1 MGSTYTTDSN
11 GRNHKQHSPRP
22 AGLKQPNMITKQDLE
37 KDTELTLEN
46 LAAQIQKRGFE
57 AKIEK
62 GFVSVP
68 LENSSKFNYCII
80 GLEMFFNKRLY
91 VNRTAQNFLLCPYL

>member
-1 MGSTYTTDSN
+1 
-11 GRNHKQHSPRP
+11 
-22 AGLKQPNMITKQDLE
+22 MITKQDLE

-68 LENSSKFNYCII
+68 LENSSKDT
-80 GLEMFFNKRLY
+80 KRPIKQTTKKLK
-91 VNRTAQNFLLCPYL
+91 F